1 MNKDNMLKYVFR
13 SWYCIVLFA
22 AWILILFSDRS
33 FIDNPT
39 GWLTSFIGWGIL
51 AGIPASILLLTEI
64 KVLSDEISRY
74 WLIPSGICAAFWVWL
89 ASDLLGVVH
98 GICQFDIWQRERL
111 FFWNQFL
118 TGYQDNLASAA
129 ERMMSPGMTGDI
141 QQCIGFILL
150 PYRTFAR
157 IGLYSGSILLI
168 LSALLIVVIS
178 WNKNAVR
185 FSCGGMLTGL
195 LLFGF
200 GFFNAGFAGMTQ
212 QNLDTIARIQQS
224 AMKKMQTIC
233 PAVPSEQVRKLIETY
248 AGKKT
253 FGEPYE
259 TLLKK
264 IEEKND

>member
-1 MNKDNMLKYVFR
+1 MNKDRMLKYVFR
-13 SWYCIVLFA
+13 SWYGIILFS
-22 AWILILFSDRS
+22 AWVLILFSDRN
-33 FIDNPT
+33 FTENT
-39 GWLTSFIGWGIL
+39 AGWLTSFIAWGIL
-51 AGIPASILLLTEI
+51 AGIPASILLLTKT

-74 WLIPSGICAAFWVWL
+74 WLVPAGIGAAFWVWL
-89 ASDLLGVVH
+89 CSNLLGVVH
-98 GICQFDIWQRERL
+98 AICPFDIWQRERL

-118 TGYQDNLASAA
+118 TGYQDDLASAA

-141 QQCIGFILL
+141 QQCISFILI
-150 PYRTFAR
+150 PYRIFTR
-157 IGLYSGSILLI
+157 IGLYSGSVLLI
-168 LSALLIVVIS
+168 LSVLLIAVIR
-178 WNKNAVR
+178 WNKTAVR
-185 FSCGGMLTGL
+185 FSCAGMLTGL

-233 PAVPSEQVRKLIETY
+233 PAVPPEQVRKLIETY

-264 IEEKND
+264 IEGKND